1 MKKLMNLQAILF
13 LVFVLLNTSCS
24 KETSL
29 PNAITAETNFT
40 VSNTIQTGADA
51 ILTTGGIEIPIESLL
66 GLEEGSMIDSAT
78 INTNETELVGFLS
91 LWNIDLNGKSITFT
105 NIATEELYPGYFRVL
120 ESETYERYYFTF
132 DTPLVVENISTNN
145 EFVTAEVI
153 SDTEIVII
161 LGEGYDNTGSGF
173 TVNFNTE
180 E

>member
-1 MKKLMNLQAILF
+1 MNLQAILF
-13 LVFVLLNTSCS
+13 LVFLLLHTSCS

-29 PNAITAETNFT
+29 PDAITAETNFT
-40 VSNTIQTGADA
+40 LSNTIQTGADA
-51 ILTTGGIEIPIESLL
+51 ILTTGGTEIPIESLL

-78 INTNETELVGFLS
+78 INTNETELEGFLS

-132 DTPLVVENISTNN
+132 DTPLVVENSSTNN
-145 EFVTAEVI
+145 EFVTVEVI
-153 SDTEIVII
+153 SDTEIVVV
-161 LGEGYDNTGSGF
+161 LGAGYDNTGSGF